1 MNILLSILSQD
12 TKQEHS
18 RLVSLPVV
26 PNPGQIVM
34 VGQTKLVVQSLIL
47 QADSDE
53 IQAMS
58 ESHAVSNA
66 ADLVKAGWKNT
77 QDEPYHEAKKPVQE
91 SKIEIEVFTEPVK
104 DMGYPKHGL
113 SGTIGKKKK

>member
-1 MNILLSILSQD
+1 LNILLSILSQD

-34 VGQTKLVVQSLIL
+34 VGQTKLVVQSLIF

-66 ADLVKAGWKNT
+66 ADLVKAGWRNT
-77 QDEPYHEAKKPVQE
+77 QDEPYHEVPKAAELPATPVATPPPQGWPE
-91 SKIEIEVFTEPVK
+91 SEA
-104 DMGYPKHGL
+104 PK
-113 SGTIGKKKK
+113 SKRGKR